1 MALVPD
7 ITINLREM
15 NHSELVRL
23 AQWIGMANATR
34 AFTRDVLVEAIES
47 MQALEMNN
55 PVDARRRA
63 MKDWLTRYWDRLQM
77 QAPKSECPDCFK
89 CGDTQAVECYH
100 LNKNNFT

>member
-1 MALVPD
+1 VALVPD
-7 ITINLREM
+7 ITIDLGGM

-34 AFTRDVLVEAIES
+34 AFPRDMLMEAIES
-47 MQALEMNN
+47 MQAPEVDN

-77 QAPKSECPDCFK
+77 QAPKPECPDCFS
-89 CGDTQAVECYH
+89 CGDLQAVECYH
-100 LNKNNFT
+100 LNKSNFT